1 MYNLINK
8 VDEITAYHGGAFFYF
23 WKVVKHVVC
32 SRMNWQM
39 VSYFQENMLW
49 EAWKTDFWLFE
60 NSRVG
65 GRLFCKAYWK
75 PFFEKCTGT
84 LIAYTTTDWPDLFFK
99 SIIIFSIQISHLFG
113 TIRLFFH
120 FCEMDFKMAAKR
132 DIFPSETEI
141 FLKASNCWIFICL
154 ENLFKCNIFFSI
166 EFFNRLDHEDIP
178 AWCK

>member
-84 LIAYTTTDWPDLFFK
+84 LIAYTTTDWPDLFLSQSLYSVYRYHIYLEQYDCFF
-99 SIIIFSIQISHLFG
+99 IFAKWILRWPQNGPFFLR
-113 TIRLFFH
+113 RLKFF
-120 FCEMDFKMAAKR
+120 
-132 DIFPSETEI
+132 
-141 FLKASNCWIFICL
+141 
-154 ENLFKCNIFFSI
+154 
-166 EFFNRLDHEDIP
+166 
-178 AWCK
+178 